1 MKPFVQTFWWDLVR
15 MWLNEAAFCS
25 SASAGQRKSTNQ
37 SEASSSLVGQASSND
52 DILLSLP
59 FIFQSLS
66 LALSQH
72 RSDHVE
78 SAHSFITHA
87 FDIHSSTHPH
97 THSQSSI
104 MHARTHTHAH
114 AHFSSFDVS
123 SGIVTRY
130 ERAKMRFSSE
140 CERKRECVWVHAWA
154 CVFNGLMDWE
164 REREWV
170 RVCVCVL
177 MVACKASAL
186 IVVSGSGMRGNS
198 LSQFHRMDANKGRV
212 SRI

>member
-1 MKPFVQTFWWDLVR
+1 MKLLFAHRYRQAKENRPIRAKLRPHWLV
-15 MWLNEAAFCS
+15 
-25 SASAGQRKSTNQ
+25 K
-37 SEASSSLVGQASSND
+37 QALTMTSYC
-52 DILLSLP
+52 LSLSS
-59 FIFQSLS
+59 FSLS
-66 LALSQH
+66 LSCALSAQI
-72 RSDHVE
+72 RSCWICSLFHHTRIR
-78 SAHSFITHA
+78 HSFIHPPTHTFTIFHNA
-87 FDIHSSTHPH
+87 RAH
-97 THSQSSI
+97 TH
-104 MHARTHTHAH
+104 THTHAH

-164 REREWV
+164 RERECMCV
-170 RVCVCVL
+170 CVCVCVCVL